1 MKQLIVQGLQQAYQN
16 LVHMISVFL
25 PRLVAM
31 LLIMLAGLFVA
42 LLLKY
47 LLRLILRFTQLN
59 RLSEQSGASQ
69 VLRNAALPTI
79 SELLT
84 RSLFWITWLGFT
96 LVGVSVLGIPELHEQ
111 LSRLF
116 QLLPEIFVAILILFV
131 GVLAANFLSRAT
143 LLAAVNAGV
152 RSPRLWS
159 GSTRFV
165 ILILAISMALEQI
178 GLANQTVTSAFSIIF
193 GALMLALAIA
203 FGLGGRDLARQ
214 TLERYLGDSK
224 TTGSREGEGR
234 RAVAAL
240 TPGFYF
246 VSCQGTPASRSLS
259 YPGGRFDRAQNEK
272 RRICGTPETVAAG
285 AARFS
290 RCAALVR
297 RQSPPNSRCGGCG
310 HYSVRRVRGRR
321 R

>member
-1 MKQLIVQGLQQAYQN
+1 MKQLIIQGLQQAYQN
-16 LVHMISVFL
+16 LVHMISIFL

-31 LLIMLAGLFVA
+31 LLIMLVGLFVA

-84 RSLFWITWLGFT
+84 RSLFWVTWLAFT
-96 LVGVSVLGIPELHEQ
+96 LVGISILGIPELHEQ

-116 QLLPEIFVAILILFV
+116 QLLPEVFVAILILFV
-131 GVLAANFLSRAT
+131 GVLAANFLSRAA

-193 GALMLALAIA
+193 GALMLAVAIA

-214 TLERYLGDSK
+214 TLERYLGD
-224 TTGSREGEGR
+224 
-234 RAVAAL
+234 
-240 TPGFYF
+240 
-246 VSCQGTPASRSLS
+246 
-259 YPGGRFDRAQNEK
+259 NK
-272 RRICGTPETVAAG
+272 RRDREREKEEEP
-285 AARFS
+285 
-290 RCAALVR
+290 
-297 RQSPPNSRCGGCG
+297 SPL
-310 HYSVRRVRGRR
+310 
-321 R
+321 

>member
-1 MKQLIVQGLQQAYQN
+1 MKDLIIQGLQQAYQN

-31 LLIMLAGLFVA
+31 LLIMLLGLFVA
-42 LLLKY
+42 LLMKY

-59 RLSEQSGASQ
+59 RLSEESGASQ

-84 RSLFWITWLGFT
+84 RSLFWVTWLGFA

-111 LSRLF
+111 ISRLF

-131 GVLAANFLSRAT
+131 GVLASNFLSRAA
-143 LLAAVNAGV
+143 LLAAVNAGF

-178 GLANQTVTSAFSIIF
+178 GLANQTVTSAFSIVF
-193 GALMLALAIA
+193 GAAMLALAIA
-203 FGLGGRDLARQ
+203 FGLGGRHLARYA
-214 TLERYLGDSK
+214 LEQYF
-224 TTGSREGEGR
+224 GSRKTEQEKGEE
-234 RAVAAL
+234 
-240 TPGFYF
+240 P
-246 VSCQGTPASRSLS
+246 
-259 YPGGRFDRAQNEK
+259 
-272 RRICGTPETVAAG
+272 
-285 AARFS
+285 
-290 RCAALVR
+290 
-297 RQSPPNSRCGGCG
+297 SPL
-310 HYSVRRVRGRR
+310 
-321 R
+321 